1 MIEINQLTLRCAGK
15 MLCQKLDLRV
25 SPGECWAVLGQNGV
39 GKSSLIHVLGR
50 LDSACSTSHAGIR
63 IAGKMLSS
71 WSQPELA
78 RQMGILLQEEP
89 DGFHGSVREYLSLGR
104 YPHMRGLAGWKTA
117 CQAERVDQ
125 VGERMELAGLMN
137 RRVKSLSGGERQR
150 VRIAQL
156 LVQSPRYY
164 LLDEPLQHLDIKHQL
179 FVIRL
184 FAELAREGNAV
195 LMVLHD
201 ISRVRRYCDHVL
213 LLFEDGRAVAGKTGD
228 VFNRENLSALYQCDP
243 EALEIDGPA
252 GYFMP
257 ERK

>member
-1 MIEINQLTLRCAGK
+1 MIKISQLTLQCAGK
-15 MLCQKLDLRV
+15 TLCQKLDLTV

-50 LDSACSTSHAGIR
+50 LDVACSIAHAGIQV
-63 IAGKMLSS
+63 AGAALSS
-71 WSQPELA
+71 WSRSELA

-89 DGFHGSVREYLSLGR
+89 GEFHGHVREYLLLGR
-104 YPHMRGLAGWKTA
+104 YPHMHGLAGWQTFQTEA
-117 CQAERVDQ
+117 VDQ
-125 VGERMELAGLMN
+125 VGDRMELTGLMD
-137 RRVKSLSGGERQR
+137 RRMGSLSGGERQR

-179 FVIRL
+179 FIMRL

-201 ISRVRRYCDHVL
+201 INRVRQYCDHVL
-213 LLFEDGRAVAGKTGD
+213 LLFEDGHAVAGTTGD
-228 VFNRENLSALYQCDP
+228 IFTRENLSALYQCDL
-243 EALEIDGPA
+243 EELEINGAA